1 MLSNKSSGGNE
12 QVSDWI
18 KRKII
23 AGGEESIEKEVFNFE
38 EALVGIV
45 AQRF

>member
-1 MLSNKSSGGNE
+1 LRGGNE
-12 QVSDWI
+12 QISDWI
-18 KRKII
+18 KRKIM